1 MATDPEARTQLARL
15 LRAESLVTASP
26 FELHAAVET
35 GFDLLVQGL
44 VAETSASDDVT
55 DRESALS
62 FARLRLETLQSV
74 LTPEQTS
81 RLFEA
86 VREKIEA
93 W

>member
-15 LRAESLVTASP
+15 LRNESLVAASP
-26 FELHAAVET
+26 SELHAAIET

-44 VAETSASDDVT
+44 VAETSASDDVI
-55 DRESALS
+55 DRESGLS

-74 LTPEQTS
+74 LMPEQTS

-86 VREKIEA
+86 VRGKIEA